1 MDKIKSV
8 FGKVSSFIKRNP
20 KEFLALGVFVV
31 ALSIYLITNAFA
43 ALTPTKSVIITSEK
57 TSYEENEP
65 GSWQVEKSGKWI
77 SKGRAR
83 VTFDVN
89 TTLMTED
96 KDTDIIF
103 VLDISGSMSGDK
115 LTKVKEDSTELIELL
130 LSNKNNSAALI
141 TFDTGLNHYF
151 LIKIIVQP

>member
-8 FGKVSSFIKRNP
+8 FGKIFSFVKKNP

-77 SKGRAR
+77 SKGRA
-83 VTFDVN
+83 
-89 TTLMTED
+89 
-96 KDTDIIF
+96 
-103 VLDISGSMSGDK
+103 SMKKMNQVVGK
-115 LTKVKEDSTELIELL
+115 
-130 LSNKNNSAALI
+130 
-141 TFDTGLNHYF
+141 
-151 LIKIIVQP
+151 

>member
-1 MDKIKSV
+1 MKNTKNYSIFILIDSKNSGIAEILFRGDDMIDNIKKLVRKID
-8 FGKVSSFIKRNP
+8 IKKYS

-83 VTFDVN
+83 VTFDVD

-103 VLDISGSMSGDK
+103 VLDISGSMSG
-115 LTKVKEDSTELIELL
+115 
-130 LSNKNNSAALI
+130 
-141 TFDTGLNHYF
+141 
-151 LIKIIVQP
+151 

>member
-8 FGKVSSFIKRNP
+8 FGKVISFVKKNP

-57 TSYEENEP
+57 TSYEEKEP

-77 SKGRAR
+77 S
-83 VTFDVN
+83 
-89 TTLMTED
+89 
-96 KDTDIIF
+96 
-103 VLDISGSMSGDK
+103 
-115 LTKVKEDSTELIELL
+115 
-130 LSNKNNSAALI
+130 
-141 TFDTGLNHYF
+141 
-151 LIKIIVQP
+151 